1 MREDTAMKRKP
12 KKPKHR
18 NPIAMALIVGKYKN
32 KVFADKRK
40 KLKAGYKKHKGRND
54 QQGE

>member
-18 NPIAMALIVGKYKN
+18 NPIVMALIVGKYKN

-40 KLKAGYKKHKGRND
+40 KLKSGYKKHKGRND
-54 QQGE
+54 QGE